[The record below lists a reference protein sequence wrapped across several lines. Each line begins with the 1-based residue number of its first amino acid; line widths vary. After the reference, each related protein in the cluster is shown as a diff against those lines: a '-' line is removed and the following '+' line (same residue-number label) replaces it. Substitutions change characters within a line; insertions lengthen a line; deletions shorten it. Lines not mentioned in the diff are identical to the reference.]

1 MGTERRRGR
10 RLPFVDMGIF
20 VIQVLNSLFYASV
33 LFLIA
38 SGLTLIFGV
47 MRIVNLAHG
56 SLYAVGAYI
65 TAWLVGHAV
74 AGGFTAGGLIYLLL
88 LPLGA
93 IGVGVL
99 GALLEPSLLRPFY
112 QRAEEYQLLVT
123 FGLLLILED
132 GIRFIWGGVPLAAD
146 AVADTLPSV
155 KILGFLYPAYNFVVI
170 AVGVVAV
177 LALWGFVY
185 RTRFG
190 VLLRATAQDRRM
202 ASALGLDVRRVYLL
216 AFTIGCFMAGIGGA
230 IVVPSQAAVLGMGI
244 DALVVAFIVVVIGGM
259 GSLKGALVGALIVSF
274 FRTIG
279 VEFFPEEELAFLYL
293 LAGIVLVVRPTGL
306 FGTA

>member
-1 MGTERRRGR
+1 
-10 RLPFVDMGIF
+10 MGIF
-20 VIQVLNSLFYASV
+20 LIQVLNSLFYASV

-56 SLYAVGAYI
+56 SLYAIGAYI
-65 TAWLVGHAV
+65 TAWLVGQAV
-74 AGGFTAGGLIYLLL
+74 AGGFTAHGLIFFLLV
-88 LPLGA
+88 PLGA
-93 IGVGVL
+93 VGVGVL
-99 GALLEPSLLRPFY
+99 GALIEPTLLRPFY

-132 GIRFIWGGVPLAAD
+132 GIRFVWGGVPLSAD
-146 AVADTLPSV
+146 AVADKLPSV
-155 KILGFLYPAYNFVVI
+155 KILGYLYPAYNFVVI

-177 LALWGFVY
+177 LALWGFIY

-216 AFTIGCFMAGIGGA
+216 AFTIGCFMAGVGGA
-230 IVVPSQAAVLGMGI
+230 VVVPSQAAVLGMGI
-244 DALVVAFIVVVIGGM
+244 DYLVVAFIVVVIGGM
-259 GSLKGALVGALIVSF
+259 GSLKGALVGAVIVSF
-274 FRTIG
+274 FRTVG
-279 VEFFPEEELAFLYL
+279 VQFFPEEELAFLYL

-306 FGTA
+306 FGAA

>member
-1 MGTERRRGR
+1 
-10 RLPFVDMGIF
+10 MGIF
-20 VIQVLNSLFYASV
+20 VVQVLNSLFYASV

-47 MRIVNLAHG
+47 MRIINLAHG
-56 SLYAVGAYI
+56 TLYAIGAYI

-74 AGGFTAGGLIYLLL
+74 AGGFTLHGLMFFLL

-93 IGVGVL
+93 VGVGVF
-99 GALLEPSLLRPFY
+99 GALIEPTLLRPFY

-132 GIRFIWGGVPLAAD
+132 GVRFIWGGVPLSADKVAD
-146 AVADTLPSV
+146 ALPSV
-155 KILGFLYPAYNFVVI
+155 KILGFLYPAYNFIVI
-170 AVGVVAV
+170 AVGIVAV

-202 ASALGLDVRRVYLL
+202 ASALGLDVRRIYLL

-279 VEFFPEEELAFLYL
+279 VQFFPEEELAFLYL

-306 FGTA
+306 FGAA

>member
-1 MGTERRRGR
+1 
-10 RLPFVDMGIF
+10 
-20 VIQVLNSLFYASV
+20 
-33 LFLIA
+33 LIA

-56 SLYAVGAYI
+56 SLYAIGAYI

-74 AGGFTAGGLIYLLL
+74 AAGFTVHGLAFLLL

-93 IGVGVL
+93 VGVGVF
-99 GALLEPSLLRPFY
+99 GALIEPTLLRPFY
-112 QRAEEYQLLVT
+112 RRAEEYQLLVT

-132 GIRFIWGGVPLAAD
+132 GIRFVWGGVPLPAD

-170 AVGVVAV
+170 AVGVVAA

-202 ASALGLDVRRVYLL
+202 AEALGLDVRRIYLL
-216 AFTIGCFMAGIGGA
+216 AFTIGCFLAGIGGA

-244 DALVVAFIVVVIGGM
+244 DALVVAFVVVVIGGM
-259 GSLKGALVGALIVSF
+259 GSLKGALVGALIVAF

-293 LAGIVLVVRPTGL
+293 LAGIVLVIRPTGL
-306 FGTA
+306 FGAA

>member
-1 MGTERRRGR
+1 
-10 RLPFVDMGIF
+10 MGIF
-20 VIQVLNSLFYASV
+20 VVQILNSLFYASV

-47 MRIVNLAHG
+47 MRIINLAHG
-56 SLYAVGAYI
+56 SLYAIGAYI

-74 AGGFTAGGLIYLLL
+74 AGGFTAHGLIFFLL

-93 IGVGVL
+93 VGVAAF
-99 GALLEPSLLRPFY
+99 GALIEPTLLRPFY
-112 QRAEEYQLLVT
+112 RRAVEYQLLVT

-132 GIRFIWGGVPLAAD
+132 GIRFVWGGVPLSAD

-170 AVGVVAV
+170 AVGVVAA

-202 ASALGLDVRRVYLL
+202 AEALGLDVRRIYLL
-216 AFTIGCFMAGIGGA
+216 AFTIGCFLAGIGGA

-244 DALVVAFIVVVIGGM
+244 DALVVAFVVVVIGGM
-259 GSLKGALVGALIVSF
+259 GSLKGALVGALIVAF

-279 VEFFPEEELAFLYL
+279 VQFFPEEELAFLYL
-293 LAGIVLVVRPTGL
+293 LAGIVLVIKPTGL
-306 FGTA
+306 FGGA

>member
-1 MGTERRRGR
+1 
-10 RLPFVDMGIF
+10 MGIF
-20 VIQVLNSLFYASV
+20 LIQVLNSLFYASV
-33 LFLIA
+33 VFLIA

-56 SLYAVGAYI
+56 SLYAIGAYI

-74 AGGFTAGGLIYLLL
+74 AGGFTAGGLVFLLL

-93 IGVGVL
+93 IGVGVF
-99 GALLEPSLLRPFY
+99 GALLEPTLLRPFY

-132 GIRFIWGGVPLAAD
+132 GIRFVWGGVPISAD

-155 KILGFLYPAYNFVVI
+155 KILGYLYPAYNFVVI
-170 AVGVVAV
+170 AVGVVAA

-202 ASALGLDVRRVYLL
+202 ASALGLDVRRIYLL
-216 AFTIGCFMAGIGGA
+216 AFTIGCFMAGIAGA

-244 DALVVAFIVVVIGGM
+244 DYLVVAFIVVVIGGM

-279 VEFFPEEELAFLYL
+279 VQFFPEEELAFLYL

-306 FGTA
+306 FGAA

>member
-1 MGTERRRGR
+1 
-10 RLPFVDMGIF
+10 MGIF
-20 VIQVLNSLFYASV
+20 LIQVLNSLFYASV
-33 LFLIA
+33 VFLIA

-56 SLYAVGAYI
+56 SLYAIGAYI

-74 AGGFTAGGLIYLLL
+74 AGGFTAGGLVFLLL

-93 IGVGVL
+93 IGVGVF
-99 GALLEPSLLRPFY
+99 GALLEPTLLRPFY

-132 GIRFIWGGVPLAAD
+132 GIRFVWGGVPISAD

-155 KILGFLYPAYNFVVI
+155 KILGYLYPAYNFVVI
-170 AVGVVAV
+170 AVGVVAA

-202 ASALGLDVRRVYLL
+202 ASALGLDVQRIYLL
-216 AFTIGCFMAGIGGA
+216 AFTIGCFMAGIAGA

-244 DALVVAFIVVVIGGM
+244 DYLVVAFIVVVIGGM

-279 VEFFPEEELAFLYL
+279 VQFFPEEELAFLYL

-306 FGTA
+306 FGAA